1 MKKIVILVVE
11 DEPLLRVT
19 TVLELEDLRFDVRQA
34 GNASEALAS
43 LEKMQDVDVVFTDI
57 DMPGHMSG
65 IGLSHMIESRWP
77 VIKIIVT
84 SGHRPNE
91 LDALPPEARFF
102 RKPYMP
108 ARVACAAR
116 DLMGCYR

>member
-43 LEKMQDVDVVFTDI
+43 LEKMQDVDVVFTDV

-102 RKPYMP
+102 RKPYTP
-108 ARVACAAR
+108 AGVACAAR
-116 DLMGCYR
+116 DLMGSFR